1 MDSELQRHPTYIAS
15 SQQLCHPKF
24 FLPYFQI
31 IQWVCLPS
39 SGRSAPL
46 NDDGFI
52 QRASPVLSRIS
63 PVRLARLNLRPG
75 VSHLTPW
82 TMTRSIMETPQL
94 LLVEVQRE
102 VKNFPQERALG
113 RQANQCL
120 ITTLI
125 MIEFV
130 IEVCRCL
137 HSALIGLP
145 EQSSGNQR
153 VVTDRDRGQYVAAEP
168 SPGLGSGLRTSDRA
182 GVVAASTLGQA
193 APVVSTRGN
202 GTTVDR
208 DRFVRQGS
216 EQPTSVRPD
225 GSFISVLH

>member
-15 SQQLCHPKF
+15 SQQLYHPKF

-46 NDDGFI
+46 NDGAFI

-63 PVRLARLNLRPG
+63 PVRLAQLNLRPG
-75 VSHLTPW
+75 SHLTPW
-82 TMTRSIMETPQL
+82 TMARSIIETPQ

-130 IEVCRCL
+130 IKVCRCL
-137 HSALIGLP
+137 HSALISLP

-153 VVTDRDRGQYVAAEP
+153 VVTDRDQYVAEP

-182 GVVAASTLGQA
+182 GVVAA
-193 APVVSTRGN
+193 PVVSTRGN
-202 GTTVDR
+202 GTTVVQ

-225 GSFISVLH
+225 GLFISVLH

>member
-1 MDSELQRHPTYIAS
+1 MA
-15 SQQLCHPKF
+15 
-24 FLPYFQI
+24 
-31 IQWVCLPS
+31 
-39 SGRSAPL
+39 
-46 NDDGFI
+46 
-52 QRASPVLSRIS
+52 
-63 PVRLARLNLRPG
+63 
-75 VSHLTPW
+75 
-82 TMTRSIMETPQL
+82 RSIIETPQL
-94 LLVEVQRE
+94 LVEVQWE

-130 IEVCRCL
+130 IKVCRCL
-137 HSALIGLP
+137 HSALISLP

-153 VVTDRDRGQYVAAEP
+153 VVTDRDQYVAEP

-182 GVVAASTLGQA
+182 GVVAASTPGQA

-202 GTTVDR
+202 GTTVVQ

-225 GSFISVLH
+225 GLFISVLH

>member
-15 SQQLCHPKF
+15 SQQLYHPKF

-46 NDDGFI
+46 NDGAFI

-63 PVRLARLNLRPG
+63 PVRLAQLNLRPG
-75 VSHLTPW
+75 SHLTPW
-82 TMTRSIMETPQL
+82 TMARSIIETPQ

-113 RQANQCL
+113 HQANQCL

-130 IEVCRCL
+130 IKVCRCL
-137 HSALIGLP
+137 HSALISLP

-153 VVTDRDRGQYVAAEP
+153 VVTDRDQYVAEP

-182 GVVAASTLGQA
+182 GVVAASTPGQA

-202 GTTVDR
+202 GTTVDQ